1 MDINFSEFDK
11 DDFDPIEYINRQFP
25 DENSLVGL
33 DSEIARVKDEIAKL
47 DREILDD
54 IHEHAL
60 LNKKTKEE
68 LNETHDLTQKLISE
82 LRVAGGANPDHQ
94 AEVRGERADR
104 AGNVQRHQ
112 DAGPGQEEHHAVHQ
126 LPAQVRGSDHVA

>member
-1 MDINFSEFDK
+1 MGRGFKLNKLYNIMDNNFIEFDQE
-11 DDFDPIEYINRQFP
+11 DFDPIDYINKQFP
-25 DENSLVGL
+25 DENSLVNL
-33 DSEIARVKDEIAKL
+33 DSEIDKVKEEIAKL

-82 LRVAGGANPDHQ
+82 LRVRPL
-94 AEVRGERADR
+94 
-104 AGNVQRHQ
+104 
-112 DAGPGQEEHHAVHQ
+112 
-126 LPAQVRGSDHVA
+126 LPC

>member
-1 MDINFSEFDK
+1 MDINFSEFDNE
-11 DDFDPIEYINRQFP
+11 DFDPIEYINKQFP
-25 DENSLVGL
+25 DENSLIGL
-33 DSEIARVKDEIAKL
+33 DSEIEKVKNEIAKL

-82 LRVAGGANPDHQ
+82 LRVILNIKAIVN
-94 AEVRGERADR
+94 
-104 AGNVQRHQ
+104 
-112 DAGPGQEEHHAVHQ
+112 
-126 LPAQVRGSDHVA
+126 